1 MIRRRRVLNGLGLY
15 VHEDVGKIF
24 AESMYSM
31 GDPPGTPINSATA
44 ALAAETAELAQFF
57 SQTPGTQ
64 QGEETGPGAGAG
76 PSVIPGAPI
85 WSPWVYPPPGW
96 QSFMQNGVIPTPL
109 NDGLD
114 HIVPLLGSTT
124 NGGLLTP
131 DGFYGVIN
139 KVSLNYT
146 GPGFVQGSGD
156 ITWRILRDL
165 QAVKNYN
172 QITSE
177 MGTPQQRLPID
188 GIPMIPGQ
196 NFQVT
201 VNIAP
206 AAVIPIAGT
215 FIDVWIGGYF
225 YPRQY
230 GAPE

>member
-1 MIRRRRVLNGLGLY
+1 LGLY

-24 AESMYSM
+24 AESMYTM

-44 ALAAETAELAQFF
+44 SLAADTAELAAFF
-57 SQTPGTQ
+57 QQTPGVT
-64 QGEETGPGAGAG
+64 QGEQTTGGAASAQYTPVGLG
-76 PSVIPGAPI
+76 SQSVFAPWI
-85 WSPWVYPPPGW
+85 YPPPGW
-96 QSFMQNGVIPTPL
+96 QSFMQVGVIPTPL

-114 HIVPLLGSTT
+114 HIVPLIGSST

-131 DGFYGVIN
+131 DGFYGIIN

-172 QITSE
+172 AITSE

-196 NFQVT
+196 NFQV
-201 VNIAP
+201 VVRIAP
-206 AAVIPIAGT
+206 AAAIPIAGT
-215 FIDVWIGGYF
+215 FIDVWLGGYF
-225 YPRQY
+225 YPRQF